1 MSGPVARIDSD
12 TVNSSDA
19 RPGIREWVSGA
30 RPRTLPLALSPVI
43 LGSASAMWRD
53 SFNPLLAGLALIVA
67 IALQIGV
74 NYANDYS
81 DGVRG
86 TDDHRA
92 GPARLTGSG
101 LVEPHLVKRAALVW
115 FAAAALA
122 GVAAIV
128 ISGSWWLL
136 LLGALALIAAW
147 TYTGGRRP
155 YGYIGLGEVVVFV
168 FFGLVATVGTAY
180 IQIGEV
186 AIETWWTGGAVG
198 LFASAVL
205 LENNLRDIEQD
216 RLAHKRT
223 LAVMIG
229 PRASRVAIV
238 TMLVV
243 PYMIAG
249 LFTPFFEWASL
260 VFITAVL
267 SSIISVIVWRTQA
280 PKDLILALQLTTLN
294 SLLYSLVFGFAI
306 AF

>member
-1 MSGPVARIDSD
+1 MSSPVARIDSD
-12 TVNSSDA
+12 TVTSSNA
-19 RPGIREWVSGA
+19 RPGIRAWISGA
-30 RPRTLPLALSPVI
+30 RPRTLPLAFSPVI

-53 SFNPLLAGLALIVA
+53 SFDPLLAGLALVVA

-86 TDDHRA
+86 TDDHRV

-101 LVEPHLVKRAALVW
+101 VVEPHLVKRAALVW
-115 FAAAALA
+115 FAVAALA
-122 GVAAIV
+122 GVGAIV

-147 TYTGGRRP
+147 TYTGGRKP

-198 LFASAVL
+198 LFASTVL

-229 PRASRVAIV
+229 PRGSRVAII

-267 SSIISVIVWRTQA
+267 SSIIAVIVWKSQT
-280 PKDLILALQLTTLN
+280 PTDLILALQLTTLN